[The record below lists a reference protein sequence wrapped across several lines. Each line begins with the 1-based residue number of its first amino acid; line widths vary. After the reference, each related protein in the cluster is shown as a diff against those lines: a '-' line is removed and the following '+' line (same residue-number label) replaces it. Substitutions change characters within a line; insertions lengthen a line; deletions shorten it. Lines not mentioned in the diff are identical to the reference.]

1 MTDSTTV
8 TVTEPDVVETK
19 KVDTSGRVYV
29 GREYIGEH
37 VRIVI
42 ERVEGESD
50 E

>member
-8 TVTEPDVVETK
+8 TVPEPDVVETK

-29 GREYIGEH
+29 GSEYTGDH
-37 VRIVI
+37 VQIVLK
-42 ERVEGESD
+42 RVEVDDD